1 MNVGLNKL
9 ERPKPDDSISKLLVD
24 RRTAAKM
31 LSISE
36 RTLFDWT
43 AAGIIPCLKIRGRV
57 LFSVDAL
64 RAQIAKLQHEAQQT
78 APAETDSC
86 SFPDRLLDENKVDGT
101 IRA

>member
-1 MNVGLNKL
+1 MSVSYDLQH
-9 ERPKPDDSISKLLVD
+9 PIPDDAAGKLLVD

-43 AAGIIPCLKIRGRV
+43 AAGIVPCLRIRGRV

-64 RAQIAKLQHEAQQT
+64 RGRITELQGAKST
-78 APAETDSC
+78 PAVT
-86 SFPDRLLDENKVDGT
+86 
-101 IRA
+101 